1 MTARDA
7 YYFHLA
13 QPSDIQHHLPLLYSL
28 ARGNVLELGTR
39 TGVSTAAL
47 LAGVEARS
55 GHVWSVDLDDCS
67 KLYAGHPQWTCIQG
81 DSRDQQGVWSSIRQ
95 QRPDVPIQWFDMALI
110 DTEHTVEQVAA
121 ELETWAPCIVPGG
134 TICVHDIETFPGVRR
149 AVNDFCAAKGWAV
162 TFVLPCNGMAVI
174 EVPQ

>member
-1 MTARDA
+1 MTAKDA
-7 YYFHLA
+7 YYYHLS

-47 LAGVEARS
+47 LAGVEARG
-55 GHVWSVDLDDCS
+55 GHVVSMDIDDCS
-67 KLYAGHPQWTCIQG
+67 NLYAGHPQWTFVQG
-81 DSRDQQGVWSSIRQ
+81 SSIDPQ
-95 QRPDVPIQWFDMALI
+95 AQEQVCEGPIQLLLC
-110 DTEHTVEQVAA
+110 DTEHNVGQVAA
-121 ELETWAPCIVPGG
+121 ELAAWSPRMAPGG

-149 AVNDFCAAKGWAV
+149 AVNDFCATKGWPV

-174 EVPQ
+174 EVPG